1 MNGQL
6 RAESEEGRG
15 SKFTFAFN
23 FPVPTPAQET
33 AFLESAATSSG
44 VLENTPMS
52 YSAPLSPERPTQ
64 VRRQSNDSIRSRGS
78 TNSGRSEIDQPV
90 EMIASPSLEEAPR
103 SNNRSLKR
111 RSSPTA
117 ERGNFAVQDSGVAIR
132 PVKVDESEV
141 DVPAAGQSAPT
152 SVTAS
157 PARNLLRH
165 AVSFK
170 PKSLNVLVAED
181 DPVNR
186 AILKKRLEMDG
197 HQVILTQNGSEA
209 VEKFAKFWQN
219 CDIILMDLQV
229 YPFSFFY
236 SYQMPILDGVS
247 ATKRIREDERQ
258 RSPVLTTPPGTHAR
272 NHNRVPIFAVS
283 ASLPESRADEI
294 ISAQF
299 DGWILKPINFRR
311 VNELIGG
318 IWDYD
323 QRKRELYAPDRTKK
337 HWERGGWLIP
347 PPE

>member
-23 FPVPTPAQET
+23 FPIPTAAQET

-44 VLENTPMS
+44 VPENTPVS
-52 YSAPLSPERPTQ
+52 YSVPLSPERPAQ

-78 TNSGRSEIDQPV
+78 TNSGRSEIDQLV
-90 EMIASPSLEEAPR
+90 EMIASPSLEEASR
-103 SNNRSLKR
+103 SNNRNLKR

-117 ERGNFAVQDSGVAIR
+117 ERGNFSVQDSGVAIR
-132 PVKVDESEV
+132 SVKVDESEV
-141 DVPAAGQSAPT
+141 DVPAARQPAPT

-157 PARNLLRH
+157 AARNLLKP

-197 HQVILTQNGSEA
+197 HQVILTHDGSEV

-229 YPFSFFY
+229 CPFSFFC

-258 RSPVLTTPPGTHAR
+258 RSPVLTTPPRTHAR

-294 ISAQF
+294 TRAQF

-318 IWDYD
+318 VWDYD
-323 QRKRELYAPDRTKK
+323 QRKRELYAPDGTKK